1 MQVQSSYL
9 SSPYTTTTKLAKGE
23 TQSAADTGSS
33 QGAASLEQMLENLRK
48 DQAINDRIT
57 ENEDGSYD
65 YNIRGESWSEK
76 TFAARAIITELN
88 GESFSLIGTEGMMFP
103 SDSDAQLFKQLTGY
117 NLLTLGDASVVLDDD
132 GFPPAEADQPAV
144 QQALDFISDVMIFR
158 NEGYFEG
165 DLTSENVG
173 AILSAYNISPGSNS
187 FIDQL
192 LDVLST
198 TSEASSV
205 PPEGTQQNQIDELMT
220 LVSA

>member
-9 SSPYTTTTKLAKGE
+9 SSPYTTTTKLANSDN
-23 TQSAADTGSS
+23 QSADTESS
-33 QGAASLEQMLENLRK
+33 QGTASLEQMLENLRK
-48 DQAINDRIT
+48 DQTINARIT
-57 ENEDGSYD
+57 EDEDGSYAFNLEG
-65 YNIRGESWSEK
+65 YRWSEES
-76 TFAARAIITELN
+76 FAARAIINELN

-117 NLLTLGDASVVLDDD
+117 NLLRLGDESVVLDDE
-132 GFPPAEADQPAV
+132 GFPPAEADQSSV

-158 NEGYFEG
+158 NSGYFEG

-173 AILSAYNISPGSNS
+173 AILSAYNVSAGSNS

-205 PPEGTQQNQIDELMT
+205 PLEATQQTQIDELLD
-220 LVSA
+220 LVST

>member
-9 SSPYTTTTKLAKGE
+9 SSPYTTTTKLANSDN
-23 TQSAADTGSS
+23 QSADTESS
-33 QGAASLEQMLENLRK
+33 QGTASLEQMLENLRK

-57 ENEDGSYD
+57 KNEDGSYD
-65 YNIRGESWSEK
+65 YNIKGESWSEES
-76 TFAARAIITELN
+76 FAARAIINELN

-117 NLLTLGDASVVLDDD
+117 NLLRLGDESVVLDDE
-132 GFPPAEADQPAV
+132 GFPPAEADQSSV

-158 NEGYFEG
+158 NSGYFEG

-173 AILSAYNISPGSNS
+173 AILSAYNVSAGSNS

-205 PPEGTQQNQIDELMT
+205 PLEATQQTQIDELLD
-220 LVSA
+220 LVST